1 MIGTGAE
8 QRVKVRHIIENQV
21 PEWLRTEAP
30 KTTEFLKQYYYS
42 LDSQGLSSDLVEN
55 LDKYIKLDFYTIP
68 RLSGVSTLSSDISS
82 SDTTISVDTTAGYP
96 VSDGL
101 LKVNDE
107 IVYYTGITTNSFTGC
122 VRGFSGI
129 THYEDGEIN
138 FSDSSAAEHSTGDS
152 LTNLSTL
159 FVKEFFRNLKIEF
172 APGFEDE
179 SFDSSLNVNNF
190 IKGLRSFYNAKGTED
205 SFNILISALF
215 GKQAKIKNQVDSLIQ
230 SSSANYRNRLFLV
243 VDAISGDPL
252 ELSGQ
257 TLLQD
262 SNDTIDEINGASAP
276 ISEVEFVTRGDKS
289 FYNIYLF
296 SRFSDPAPGFS
307 GEFAITPST
316 RSLESVSPGATTISV
331 DTTIGFPKV
340 GVLVSGGNTS
350 ITYTDKT
357 INQFLG
363 CSGIT
368 TDINIT
374 DIVRTNDIAYA
385 TDANGNRVE
394 VRITG
399 VISDFKQTS
408 DIFYSDLNEVYQTK
422 TVGKKLKNP
431 AGDKTPIQI
440 IGNSWIYNTA
450 STLRVESFS
459 GSTFTLE
466 LDVDKAYLR
475 TGDKVQVIN
484 RADNSIAVDSADV
497 TVSGVNQ
504 VILSA
509 TGISAL
515 TPGAG
520 YSIRRI
526 VKKAEGDQ
534 IAIDPGNG
542 QIISDVLNTYTDAAE
557 SELYVAS
564 NSLPSYNVGVTT
576 IFSDIAEATVSS
588 GSIQDFDAT
597 TEKYNIISFPS
608 DVEFVTGDEVF
619 YTSAGAAE
627 PIDGLSFDR
636 SYYVEVLSPANKVK
650 LYFARSFIFSGD
662 NIQIN
667 ESEVDNTGGHRFI
680 LNEQNNKKISGQKLL
695 KRFPIQ
701 RSLDTEANV
710 KTTAGTTGLLIN
722 GVEVGNYKTD
732 DKIFYGP
739 IKDIQVLNK
748 GKEYSVNTPPRIN
761 VTVPNPG
768 GTKAEAYPNI
778 VGTLQN
784 IYVDP
789 VDFGIESVAS
799 IDVKGGNGVGA
810 LVEPIVEDFFR
821 EIEFI
826 GSQNAIG
833 GGIDPFNDTITT
845 LNLHN
850 LGDGTAVVYNPNGNA
865 PPPVTSFGSTL
876 ISGRFLETGTTYITE
891 VVSSTKLRLYENT
904 RDFNAGV
911 NTVGFST
918 GGESGG
924 SQILRLAVPTK
935 KITGVNVLNPGE
947 GYETRQIAIKTTG
960 VSTVTNALTFEN
972 HGYSEGELLTYAT
985 TGTPIAGLSTDNQYF
1000 VIGLDADRFR
1010 LSDAGVGGTD
1020 KTNFSRG
1027 LVQNLTGI
1035 GTGLHIFNYPEIS
1048 VDVNVTIA
1056 NTTGVITA
1064 TPVVTGPL
1072 NDVLLY
1078 EGGMGY
1084 GTSILNFEKA
1094 PTVEIQNG
1102 KGAEF
1107 TAVIVDGVIQAVNV
1121 SNQGEEYFSL
1131 PVIEAEDDIGTGALL
1146 RPIINTDTG
1155 KITDVV
1161 VIRGGVGYAL
1171 STTSIKIK
1179 SQGSGAF
1186 PQAKIRDLTINGRER
1201 FSVYDSE
1208 TVLNRGE
1215 EVGLQYVVT
1224 GINSAV
1230 SAEFQDTNPSSHS
1243 PLLGWAYDGNP
1254 IYGPKGYTDPSD
1266 ASSGIS
1272 RLESGYEL
1280 DISQVVDRPNGFP
1293 AGFFVED
1300 YIFNDIGD
1308 LDIHN
1313 GRFSKTP
1320 EYPKGIYAYYATN
1333 APDGGTGDLVST
1345 FPYFIGN
1352 TYRSQPILENLI
1364 GNAISINQDF
1374 DFNSSGLFRNTF
1386 PYVVSEDGGGYDFY
1400 VEPYE
1405 FTSQRVILNNIK
1417 TGGVEGVEII
1427 NGGSNYKVD
1436 DPLIFDDTDS
1446 GGTGASAKVTRIGGQ
1461 PVESITQ
1468 EFLDYDNIVFDRVT
1482 VNQIR
1487 GTIGTFHELRSG
1499 DVVRITGLSTFVRGL
1514 DGFKNILVPQDDF
1527 SIQQGMPPESVG
1539 GNGISTDIKVSPTPE
1554 FLRPDSE
1561 IIIED
1566 ETLKV
1571 LNVFTP
1577 AIKND
1582 FYTGIVR
1589 AVRGTSGTGHTI
1601 GAAVTAK
1608 SSTFTVELPGESIG
1622 DPPNVKIYFNPNET
1636 VGFGTTVGGHVRL
1649 EYEVL
1654 GITSHRGIPI
1664 QTIYIENH
1672 PFKNNQK
1679 VLFGKPDYGNPLS
1692 ISTVSAGATFNFP
1705 ISGDTQEVF
1714 VVNKGKNSIG
1724 IKTELTSELLFFN
1737 PNPGGDRAVVDSIS
1751 YEYFIESVPTKKQIT
1766 GDVDRLSARVSTSA
1780 THLLEVGDVV
1790 SLSVKPSLFSGVGA
1804 ASSVTVKFDAD
1815 IQKVLINPVG
1825 FGSTAI
1831 DLEKDQIR
1839 IPGHGLKTGDKVYYR
1854 GVDNPPSSENPVDKT
1869 EYFVLVIDE
1878 DIIKLGETLFD
1889 IQSTVPVTVGLGT
1902 TGGSDQSLSPVNPQ
1916 INIIKNNSIIFDVTD
1931 PSLFG
1936 YKLELFLDQGFRNE
1950 LVGTGKS
1957 ESFEVVGF
1965 GTVGIG
1971 TSVGI
1976 SSVILNYNEV
1986 LPQQLYYNL
1995 REESTNTLI
2004 ESDEYFP
2011 DYSRVLF
2018 IDSKYQLNTS
2028 VIGIASTSFLIN
2040 LFEFPEVVSYSS
2052 TDTFD
2057 LSYTTQSKT
2066 ALGSIKEIGI
2076 VNSGSVY
2083 KDPPFISTVT
2093 SDRGANAELIATS
2106 DSIGKFDSFFIEKA
2120 GFEFSQ
2126 DNTLRPIADI
2136 PTFYELKDFNT
2147 LVDVNVIFGGE
2158 SFITAPKLDLVN
2170 SVTGIKIEDAIL
2182 EAELGTGSIDSVNIV
2197 KQPSG
2202 LAGVAHSIYSRDNSN
2217 GLTIIE
2223 ANTSQTGVMT
2233 FTVATPVLGFA
2244 ENPLDPGDEVFVDG
2258 IDPYVPPGGTFVGD
2272 GFNSKDYKY
2281 EFFKVQ
2287 SFNGGVNPAT
2297 VTIDLLG
2304 LTTSTGIA
2312 VTSVN
2317 FGSIVKREK
2326 YPLFTTVLRPD
2337 IYFINE
2343 ELIVVKDDGTNQET
2357 DLIITSTTGDTLKV
2371 FGDFELQVNDRIRG
2385 KVSGST
2391 SRIRSFERFDGFYE
2405 ISAGAQ
2411 QNFGWTDNIGF
2422 LNNDQS
2428 VIPDNDYYQKLAYSI
2443 KTQVEFE
2450 DLIDP
2455 VNRLVHIAGTK
2466 NFVDTE
2472 LIEDTNAA
2480 EGFDVGDSQTV
2491 VTLDIIN
2498 EEETYAINGFD
2509 FAVDTDVVTN
2519 SPKVTNSIKFGSKK
2533 LTSFIEC
2540 LSNLVLV
2547 HDDISSDFVDSE
2559 NTLATFTDII
2569 TYPAGTGFQKFIC
2582 LVTSVEDRTN
2592 FEIIEVVVVNDT
2604 NDNAFTVEKTRLK
2617 SPGSFFIDD
2626 LDERE
2631 SLGDIEA
2638 IYNELEGSI
2647 SLRFTPTNELKSY
2660 NLKVFRQLFDSRN
2673 DVVGSLT
2680 LNDNLLQGGADT
2692 VASGITT
2699 AIVSLATTQ
2708 FNGYYT
2714 IVEVK
2719 DTITNEIDY
2728 AELSLL
2734 HDGNEQT
2741 YLGQYGFDSSDRRFS
2756 FGGIG
2761 TFGSGIATDGT
2772 RDNAE
2777 IFFTNNGTNPCTV
2790 KFSTIGFGTNIIG
2803 ISSVHFKLD
2812 TQDNG
2817 TERTA
2822 RIESDTIDVASIT
2835 GAGVS
2840 VVGLTTLADRFSKSV
2855 IRIGVGETQ
2864 ALTTVLFA
2872 QDSATDEMFTQE
2884 FPQIGV
2890 GVENGI
2896 GTFRGNRV
2904 GKFVWLEFVPD
2915 SKFIG
2920 DPLRIEQ
2927 YSEIVYADQDTN
2939 VTLIND
2945 FGYGTVIQR
2954 VDQGLYSPLDK
2965 TEFELTYQG
2974 IPIYAKR
2981 FDPNN
2986 PTILDLNNDQIK
2998 IENHFFQTGQELK
3011 YESGSTILGINSES
3025 IGIAATLAGGG
3036 SFVADARN
3044 GEKVLSGVSTD
3055 EDLVVGQEIEGPSL
3069 SAGSTIVSLG
3079 TTSIFFF
3086 GDSDGTN
3093 VIRGIGNLSL
3103 LQLGDTVTESVT
3115 ETGFGTITAIGVGSI
3130 VVDNNVPIGIG
3141 STYFIDRVGLAVS
3154 VSIAPGVT
3162 TARQTYSTGVTT
3174 DIIPNTVFAIRVDNN
3189 NIKLAAKK
3197 DFAQAGVSI
3206 DINDRGSGNNHLL
3219 DTTKKLSKTLIT
3231 IDGVAQDPIA
3241 PTRVKYSLEQA
3252 IVGTTTFFSLSGIAS
3267 INTIDIL
3274 KIDDE
3279 FMVVRNVGFAESNTG
3294 PITGVGTFNVVNVE
3308 RAYVGTDA
3316 VSHGIGATMTKH
3328 RGAFN
3333 IVESSV
3339 FFTEAP
3345 TGAGGDFLVDNRNL
3359 PITRSSYTGRTYLK
3373 QDYALNELYDDISP
3387 EFTGIAKTFTIT
3399 VDEEQPVGLDTAASG
3414 SGIVFIN
3421 GIYQGQTTPN
3431 NPSNVYTL
3439 DADPFATGDILIEFS
3454 GQKTTAGIPVISET
3468 DSVQNEI
3475 PTGGRIVSLGF
3486 TGGEGI
3492 APLVPAK
3499 VVAEVGAGG
3508 TITAIVGIDT
3518 TSSTKNITNV
3528 DYTNQTGIMT
3538 VTTATAHLLDI
3549 GDFAEFAN
3557 IEFECTSGYDALV
3570 GINTLVY
3577 DNVSGVMT
3585 VTTSSAH
3592 NLIQDQE
3599 IKFNDL
3605 NFRCEKGFDSAIGIS
3620 TYEYNNVSGILTVTT
3635 SSVHNLNRNMTIRL
3649 ENLSFACSAEHAGVT
3664 TTIFPENQDGTVFNT
3679 VLQVNSTTEFEV
3691 QVGTSTIGHIPDG
3704 AANSASV
3711 ETGITTTVFP
3721 SDLGIGFAISAA
3733 DYTES
3738 TGVVTFTTRKTH
3750 NIGVGSFVRL
3760 ADIEFSCS
3768 AEHAGVTTT
3777 IFPDTVID
3785 EFEVDAVP
3793 AANQF
3798 EVNVGISTIA
3808 HTYVDH
3814 GIARAVKFANAYRVS
3829 QINSTTEF
3837 ETNVRTV
3844 GFAHTYIGGGTV
3856 ETGFTTTKFP
3866 DERGVGYA
3874 ITGFEYERTTG
3885 IATITTTLDHNIK
3898 IYDRINLSGIAF
3910 TCPGGS
3916 GITTTIFPDGT
3927 QGSKFPVLGIPATN
3941 QINAFVGIST
3951 IIHTYDTG
3959 GEVYAVKNTGPYEIE
3974 TIISPT
3980 EFTVDVG
3987 KVGFAHTFV
3996 PNRRFGAT
4004 EPTVAEAYVNL
4015 TFGQGYYGSATAEIY
4030 EEGHTGTVATLDVT
4044 LPFNE
4049 HRFES
4054 AETDAVTGTGG
4065 PYTPTDATYDPV
4077 TGELVLTIAGHSLT
4091 AGVDQVGLATESIC
4105 FSCLQDDNT
4114 RIDCYPREVG
4124 GRGLPDPAYNTNLDI
4139 SATTTD
4145 TITVNVG
4152 EAQNGKYTGGRLK
4165 FDITNPGTGYTNPIV
4180 QVSDPN
4186 YSNLEIEG
4194 LFRRGIGST
4203 DTTGQGFK
4211 VNIKPG
4217 AATTLGFGTDFF
4229 VARGF
4234 ELTNRGFS
4242 FKTGDKFKP
4251 VGIVTGA
4258 YPSAF
4263 KQAGYAGTLSE
4274 DVVFTVLDVFDDTF
4288 SSWNFGQ
4295 VDYIDSI
4302 KSLQNGVRTRFPL
4315 AVNGVL
4321 LSFQKNEEDPQSI
4334 LIDLDAVLL
4343 IFVNGILQQPKKDYF
4358 FEGGT
4363 SFNFNFTSPP
4373 IAEDNIQIYFYR
4385 GIKGTDST
4393 LVTVDET
4400 IKIGDRVE
4408 LNKLDP
4414 TTTIPTQ
4421 DVRVVFGIE
4430 DSEQIETN
4438 IYRDRGIDDV
4448 VFRPLTLL
4456 KQKRDLIIQE
4466 QKEFKVRDALEAQI
4480 KPTGRVIRD
4489 VSTTDTIVFL
4499 DNADFFQYE
4508 ENADGSNIGETVPDC
4523 LLVPYLDPAPPE
4535 IIATVDSSGTISTV
4549 TIVDGGQG
4557 YSDGEHSI
4565 AIAAPKRV
4573 DNALYGIVGV
4583 GTTAVLTATASG
4595 GSIDA
4600 IGITNPGLGYTTTA
4614 VPGIV
4619 VEIPTVKTELLEGCD
4634 VILGY
4639 AGIITGIGT
4648 TTGLN
4653 GAPLALKFQVDLVD
4667 SIAPELYNTLQE
4679 DYPIFVY
4686 DCSIGS
4692 GVTSIDTLDS
4702 EVIGIGTTGLT
4713 NVYKLHGYNFS
4724 VAGTGIMTCNIKSD
4738 TDLAGLS
4745 TFGDFV
4751 GRFSWGALS
4760 GFSRQVLDPTSLATD
4775 GKTVDVGLTTY
4786 PSVVR
4791 SGGVGLRNTGNIA
4804 KKVFL

>member
-8 QRVKVRHIIENQV
+8 QRVKVRHIIENQM

-42 LDSQGLSSDLVEN
+42 LDSQGQSSDLVEN

-68 RLSGVSTLSSDISS
+68 RVSGVSKLSSDVSS
-82 SDTTISVDTTAGYP
+82 SDVTISVDTTAGYP
-96 VSDGL
+96 LSDGL
-101 LKVNDE
+101 LKINDE
-107 IVYYTGITTNSFTGC
+107 IIYYTGITTNTFTGC

-138 FSDSSAAEHSTGDS
+138 FSDSSAEKHSAGDS
-152 LTNLSTL
+152 LQNLSNL

-179 SFDSSLNVNNF
+179 SFNPSLNVNNF
-190 IKGLRSFYNAKGTED
+190 VKGLRSFYNAKGTEG
-205 SFNILISALF
+205 SFNILTNALF
-215 GKQAKIKNQVDSLIQ
+215 GKPAKLKNQADSLIQ
-230 SSSANYRNRLFLV
+230 SSSANYRNRQLLV
-243 VDAISGDPL
+243 VDAINGDPS

-257 TLLQD
+257 TLFQD
-262 SNDTIDEINGASAP
+262 SNPTLDQIPGGSGP
-276 ISEVEFVTRGDKS
+276 ISEVEFVTRGNKS

-296 SRFSDPAPGFS
+296 SRFSDPAPGFA
-307 GEFAITPST
+307 GEFGITPST
-316 RSLESVSPGATTISV
+316 RVLESVSPGATTLSV

-368 TDINIT
+368 TNINIT
-374 DIVRTNDIAYA
+374 DIVRTNDIAYS
-385 TDANGNRVE
+385 TDADGNRVE

-399 VISDFKQTS
+399 VIADFKKTS

-422 TVGKKLKNP
+422 TIGKKLKNP
-431 AGDKTPIQI
+431 AGEKTPIQI

-450 STLRVESFS
+450 STIKIKSFS

-466 LDVDKAYLR
+466 LDVDKAYLK

-484 RADNSIAVDSADV
+484 RADNSIVLDSVDV

-509 TGISAL
+509 TGINTL
-515 TPGAG
+515 DTGAG

-526 VKKAEGDQ
+526 IKKASGDQ
-534 IAIDPGNG
+534 IPLDPGNG
-542 QIISDVLNTYTDAAE
+542 QIISDVLNTYTDSEE

-564 NSLPSYNVGVTT
+564 NSLPSYNVGITT
-576 IFSDIAEATVSS
+576 IFSEIAQATVSS

-597 TEKYNIISFPS
+597 AQKYNIISFPS
-608 DVEFVTGDEVF
+608 DVEFLTGDEIF

-627 PIDGLSFDR
+627 PIDGLSFGR
-636 SYYVEVLSPANKVK
+636 SYYVEVLSPANKVR

-662 NIQIN
+662 NIKIN
-667 ESEVDNTGGHRFI
+667 ESVVDNSGGHKFI
-680 LNEQNNKKISGQKLL
+680 LAQQNDKKISGQKLL
-695 KRFPIQ
+695 KRFPIS

-710 KTTAGTTGLLIN
+710 DTVAGTTGLLIN
-722 GVEVGNYKTD
+722 GVEIGNYKTD
-732 DKIFYGP
+732 DKVFFGP

-748 GKEYSVNTPPRIN
+748 GKEYSVSTPPKIN
-761 VTVPNPG
+761 VTAPDAG
-768 GTKAEAYPNI
+768 GKRAEAYPNI
-778 VGTLQN
+778 VGTLKD

-826 GSQNAIG
+826 GSQNEIG
-833 GGIDPFNDTITT
+833 GGVDPFDDTITT

-876 ISGRFLETGTTYITE
+876 LSGRFLETGTTYITE

-924 SQILRLAVPTK
+924 SQILRLAIPTK

-960 VSTVTNALTFEN
+960 ISTITNSLTFEG
-972 HGYSEGELLTYAT
+972 HGYSEGELLTYET
-985 TGTPIAGLSTDNQYF
+985 TGTPISGLSTNKQYF
-1000 VIGLDADRFR
+1000 VISQDSEKFR

-1020 KTNFSRG
+1020 RTNFTRG

-1035 GTGLHIFNYPEIS
+1035 GTGLHIFNYPKIS

-1102 KGAEF
+1102 EGAEF
-1107 TAVIVDGVIQAVNV
+1107 NPVIVDGKIRAVNV
-1121 SNQGEEYFSL
+1121 SNQGESYFSL
-1131 PVIEAEDDIGTGALL
+1131 PIVEAKDPVGSGALL
-1146 RPIINTDTG
+1146 RPVINTDTG
-1155 KITDVV
+1155 KITDII
-1161 VIRGGVGYAL
+1161 VIRSGVGYAL

-1186 PQAKIRDLTINGRER
+1186 PQARIRDLTINGRER

-1224 GINSAV
+1224 GINSAI
-1230 SAEFQDTNPSSHS
+1230 SAEFEDTNPNSHS
-1243 PLLGWAYDGNP
+1243 PLIGWAYDGNP
-1254 IYGPKGYTDPSD
+1254 IYGPKGYSDPSD
-1266 ASSGIS
+1266 ASSSIS
-1272 RLESGYEL
+1272 RLETGYEL
-1280 DISQVVDRPNGFP
+1280 DTSKVVNRPSGFP

-1300 YIFNDIGD
+1300 YVFNDTGD
-1308 LDIHN
+1308 LDAHN

-1320 EYPKGIYAYYATN
+1320 EYPRGIYAYYATN
-1333 APDGGTGDLVST
+1333 APDSATGDLVSA

-1352 TYRSQPILENLI
+1352 TYRSQPIIENLI

-1374 DFNSSGLFRNTF
+1374 DFNTSGLFRNTF

-1400 VEPYE
+1400 IEPYE

-1427 NGGSNYKVD
+1427 NSGTNYKVD
-1436 DPLIFDDTDS
+1436 DALVFDDTGS

-1468 EFLDYDNIVFDRVT
+1468 EFLDYDNIVFDRVS
-1482 VNQIR
+1482 VNRVR
-1487 GTIGTFHELRSG
+1487 GTIGTFHDLKNG
-1499 DVVRITGLSTFVRGL
+1499 DIIRITGLSTFVRGL
-1514 DGFKNILVPQDDF
+1514 DGFKNILVPGDNF

-1539 GNGISTDIKVSPTPE
+1539 GNGIATDIKVSPTPE

-1566 ETLKV
+1566 ETLRV

-1577 AIKND
+1577 SIRND
-1582 FYTGIVR
+1582 FYTGVVR
-1589 AVRGTSGTGHTI
+1589 AVRGTSGAGHTI

-1622 DPPNVKIYFNPNET
+1622 EAPNVKIYFNPNET

-1649 EYEVL
+1649 GYDVL

-1692 ISTVSAGATFNFP
+1692 ISTVSAGATSNFP
-1705 ISGDTQEVF
+1705 SSGDTQEVF
-1714 VVNKGKNSIG
+1714 IVNKGKNSIG

-1751 YEYFIESVPTKKQIT
+1751 YEYFIESIPTKKQVT
-1766 GDVDRLSARVSTSA
+1766 GDVDRLSARVSTSS

-1790 SLSVKPSLFSGVGA
+1790 SLTVKPKLFSGVGA
-1804 ASSVTVKFDAD
+1804 AASVTVKFDSD

-1825 FGSTAI
+1825 FSSIAV
-1831 DLEKDQIR
+1831 DLEKDQLR
-1839 IPGHGLKTGDKVYYR
+1839 IPSHGLKTGDKVYYR

-1869 EYFVLVIDE
+1869 EYFILVVDE
-1878 DIIKLGETLFD
+1878 DTIKLGETLFD
-1889 IQSTVPVTVGLGT
+1889 IQSPVPVTVGLGT
-1902 TGGSDQSLSPVNPQ
+1902 TGGSDQSLSPINPQ
-1916 INIIKNNSIIFDVTD
+1916 IDIIKNNSIIFDVTD
-1931 PSLFG
+1931 PSLSG
-1936 YKLELFLDQGFRNE
+1936 YKLELFLDQDYRNE

-1965 GTVGIG
+1965 GSVGIG

-1986 LPQQLYYNL
+1986 LPEQLYYNF
-1995 REESTNTLI
+1995 RKESTNTLI

-2018 IDSKYQLNTS
+2018 IDSKYQLKTS

-2040 LFEFPEVVSYSS
+2040 LFEYPEVVSYSS

-2057 LSYTTQSKT
+2057 LSYTTKSKT
-2066 ALGSIKEIGI
+2066 ALGSIDEIGV

-2147 LVDVNVIFGGE
+2147 IVDVNVIFGGE

-2170 SVTGIKIEDAIL
+2170 SVTGIKVEDALL
-2182 EAELGTGSIDSVNIV
+2182 EAELGTGSIDKVKIV
-2197 KQPSG
+2197 KASSG
-2202 LAGVAHSIYSRDNSN
+2202 LSGVAHSIYSRDNSN

-2223 ANTSQTGVMT
+2223 ADTSRTGIMT
-2233 FTVATPVLGFA
+2233 FTVVTPVLGFPV
-2244 ENPLDPGDEVFVDG
+2244 NPLDVGDEVFIDG
-2258 IDPYVPPGGTFVGD
+2258 IDPYVPPGGTFQGD
-2272 GFNSKDYKY
+2272 GFNSKDYRY

-2287 SFNGGVNPAT
+2287 SFNGGVNPAK

-2304 LTTSTGIA
+2304 LSTNTGIA

-2326 YPLFTTVLRPD
+2326 FPLFTTVLKPD

-2343 ELIVVKDDGTNQET
+2343 KLIVINDDGTNQET
-2357 DLIITSTTGDTLKV
+2357 DLRVTSTTGNTLKV
-2371 FGDFELQVNDRIRG
+2371 FGDFELKENDKIRG

-2391 SRIRSFERFDGFYE
+2391 SRIRNFERFGGFYE
-2405 ISAGAQ
+2405 ISAGAT

-2443 KTQVEFE
+2443 KTQVEYE

-2455 VNRLVHIAGTK
+2455 VNRLVHISGTK

-2472 LIEDTNAA
+2472 LA
-2480 EGFDVGDSQTV
+2480 EKSNTSERFDVGDSKTI

-2498 EEETYAINGFD
+2498 EEETYAVNAFD
-2509 FAVDTDVVTN
+2509 FAVDTDVVIAPPGTTN
-2519 SPKVTNSIKFGSKK
+2519 SPKATNSIKFGSKK

-2547 HDDISSDFVDSE
+2547 HDDISKDFVDSD

-2582 LVTSVEDRTN
+2582 LVTSVEDKTN
-2592 FEIIEVVVVNDT
+2592 FEIIEIVVINDT

-2617 SPGSFFIDD
+2617 SPGSILINN

-2734 HDGNEQT
+2734 HDGDEQT
-2741 YLGQYGFDSSDRRFS
+2741 YLGQYGFDSSDKKFN

-2761 TFGSGIATDGT
+2761 TFGSGIKTDGT

-2777 IFFTNNGTNPCTV
+2777 IFFTNNGANPCTV
-2790 KFSTIGFGTNIIG
+2790 KFSTIGFGTNILG
-2803 ISSVHFKLD
+2803 ISSVHFKLS
-2812 TQDNG
+2812 TQENG
-2817 TERTA
+2817 TERTG
-2822 RIESDTIDVASIT
+2822 RVESNTIDVASIT

-2840 VVGLTTLADRFSKSV
+2840 VVGLTTLADRFSKSI

-2872 QDSATDEMFTQE
+2872 QDAATDEMFTQE

-2890 GVENGI
+2890 GVLDGI
-2896 GTFRGNRV
+2896 GTFRGNRN
-2904 GKFVWLEFVPD
+2904 GKFAWLEFVPD
-2915 SKFIG
+2915 SEFIG

-2965 TEFELTYQG
+2965 TEFELTYKG

-2986 PTILDLNNDQIK
+2986 PTVLDLSNNQIK

-3025 IGIAATLAGGG
+3025 IGIAATLSGGG
-3036 SFVADARN
+3036 SFFADARN

-3055 EDLVVGQEIEGPSL
+3055 KDLIVGQEIEGPAL

-3079 TTSIFFF
+3079 TTSIFFV
-3086 GDSDGTN
+3086 GNSDGTN
-3093 VIRGIGNLSL
+3093 VINGIGNIL
-3103 LQLGDTVTESVT
+3103 LLKLGDTVTESAT

-3162 TARQTYSTGVTT
+3162 TSNQTYSTGVTT
-3174 DIIPNTVFAIRVDNN
+3174 DIIPDTVFAIRVDNN

-3197 DFAQAGVSI
+3197 SFAKAGVP
-3206 DINDRGSGNNHLL
+3206 ININTRGSGNNHLL

-3241 PTRVKYSLEQA
+3241 PTRVKYSLEQP

-3279 FMVVRNVGFAESNTG
+3279 LMVVRNVGFAESNTG

-3316 VSHGIGATMTKH
+3316 ASHGIGATMTKH

-3373 QDYALNELYDDISP
+3373 QDYSLNELYDDISP

-3399 VDEEQPVGLDTAASG
+3399 VDEQQPVGLDTAASG

-3431 NPSNVYTL
+3431 NPSNVYSL
-3439 DADPFATGDILIEFS
+3439 DADPFQTGDILMEFS
-3454 GQKTTAGIPVISET
+3454 GQKSIAGVPIISET

-3475 PTGGRIVSLGF
+3475 PTGGRIISIGF
-3486 TGGEGI
+3486 TGGEAI
-3492 APLVPAK
+3492 APLVPAN

-3508 TITAIVGIDT
+3508 TITAIVGVDT
-3518 TSSTKNITNV
+3518 VGPAKNITAA
-3528 DYTNQTGIMT
+3528 DYTPQTGVLT
-3538 VTTATAHLLDI
+3538 VTTSTAHNLTI
-3549 GDFAEFAN
+3549 GDFAELKDL
-3557 IEFECTSGYDALV
+3557 EFICP
-3570 GINTLVY
+3570 
-3577 DNVSGVMT
+3577 
-3585 VTTSSAH
+3585 
-3592 NLIQDQE
+3592 
-3599 IKFNDL
+3599 
-3605 NFRCEKGFDSAIGIS
+3605 
-3620 TYEYNNVSGILTVTT
+3620 
-3635 SSVHNLNRNMTIRL
+3635 
-3649 ENLSFACSAEHAGVT
+3649 AG
-3664 TTIFPENQDGTVFNT
+3664 G
-3679 VLQVNSTTEFEV
+3679 S
-3691 QVGTSTIGHIPDG
+3691 
-3704 AANSASV
+3704 
-3711 ETGITTTVFP
+3711 ITTT
-3721 SDLGIGFAISAA
+3721 
-3733 DYTES
+3733 T
-3738 TGVVTFTTRKTH
+3738 
-3750 NIGVGSFVRL
+3750 
-3760 ADIEFSCS
+3760 
-3768 AEHAGVTTT
+3768 
-3777 IFPDTVID
+3777 
-3785 EFEVDAVP
+3785 
-3793 AANQF
+3793 
-3798 EVNVGISTIA
+3798 
-3808 HTYVDH
+3808 
-3814 GIARAVKFANAYRVS
+3814 
-3829 QINSTTEF
+3829 
-3837 ETNVRTV
+3837 
-3844 GFAHTYIGGGTV
+3844 
-3856 ETGFTTTKFP
+3856 FP
-3866 DERGVGYA
+3866 DERGIIYT
-3874 ITGFEYERTTG
+3874 ITDFEYERTTG
-3885 IATITTTLDHNIK
+3885 IATITTSADHNIK
-3898 IYDRINLSGIAF
+3898 IYDRINLSDIEF

-3927 QGSKFPVLGIPATN
+3927 QGTKFPVLGIPASN
-3941 QINAFVGIST
+3941 QINTFVGIST

-3980 EFTVDVG
+3980 EFTIDVG
-3987 KVGFAHTFV
+3987 KVGFAHTYQS
-3996 PNRRFGAT
+3996 GG
-4004 EPTVAEAYVNL
+4004 TVAEAFVNL

-4049 HRFES
+4049 HQFVS
-4054 AETDAVTGTGG
+4054 AKTNAVTGNGG
-4065 PYTPTDATYDPV
+4065 PYTPTDGTYDPV
-4077 TGELVLTIAGHSLT
+4077 TGELTLTIPGHSLT
-4091 AGVDQVGLATESIC
+4091 AGVHQVGFATESIC

-4114 RIDCYPREVG
+4114 KSKCYPREVG
-4124 GRGLPDPAYNTNLDI
+4124 GRELPDPAYNTNLDI
-4139 SATTTD
+4139 SSTTTN

-4186 YSNLEIEG
+4186 YSNLEIQG
-4194 LFRRGIGST
+4194 LFRRGIGNT
-4203 DTTGQGFK
+4203 DTTGQGLK
-4211 VNIKPG
+4211 VSIRPG
-4217 AATTLGFGTDFF
+4217 FAPQGEAYLGFGTDFF
-4229 VARGF
+4229 VSRGF
-4234 ELTNRGFS
+4234 DLTSRGFS

-4251 VGIVTGA
+4251 IGIVTAA
-4258 YPSAF
+4258 YPSASG
-4263 KQAGYAGTLSE
+4263 QAGYAGTFS
-4274 DVVFTVLDVFDDTF
+4274 DDIVFTVLDVFDDSF

-4321 LSFQKNEEDPQSI
+4321 LSFQKNQEDPQSL

-4385 GIKGTDST
+4385 GIKGTDSE

-4400 IKIGDRVE
+4400 IKIGDEVE
-4408 LNKLDP
+4408 LKKLDP
-4414 TTTIPTQ
+4414 TKTISDQKT
-4421 DVRVVFGIE
+4421 RVVFAIE

-4466 QKEFKVRDALEAQI
+4466 QKEFKVRDTLEAQI
-4480 KPTGRVIRD
+4480 KPAGRVIGD
-4489 VSTTDTIVFL
+4489 FSQTDTLIFL

-4523 LLVPYLDPAPPE
+4523 LLIPYLDPAPAE

-4549 TIVDGGQG
+4549 TIVDGGRE

-4614 VPGIV
+4614 VPAIL
-4619 VEIPTVKTELLEGCD
+4619 VESPTVTTELLTGCD
-4634 VILGY
+4634 IILGY
-4639 AGIITGIGT
+4639 TGIITGIGT

-4653 GAPLALKFQVDLVD
+4653 GAPLALKFQVNLID

-4679 DYPIFVY
+4679 NYPIFIY
-4686 DCSIGS
+4686 DCPIGT
-4692 GVTSIDTLDS
+4692 GVTSVDTLDS

-4713 NVYKLHGYNFS
+4713 NVYKLHGFEAS
-4724 VAGTGIMTCNIKSD
+4724 ITGTGIMTCNIKSD
-4738 TDLAGLS
+4738 TDLSGLS
-4745 TFGDFV
+4745 TSGDFV
-4751 GRFSWGALS
+4751 GRFSWGAIG
-4760 GFSRQVLDPTSLATD
+4760 GFTREVLNPTSFVTD
-4775 GKTVDVGLTTY
+4775 GKTVDVGLSTY
-4786 PSVVR
+4786 PSMVR
-4791 SGGVGLRNTGNIA
+4791 AGGAGLRNTGNIA